1 MKRYWGEPYLTIQL
15 QRRQATDNKYD
26 IMSGNCVEEVEAM
39 VRCHMEDWKWEGHNI
54 DLKDQ

>member
-1 MKRYWGEPYLTIQL
+1 
-15 QRRQATDNKYD
+15 
-26 IMSGNCVEEVEAM
+26 MSGNCVEEVEAM